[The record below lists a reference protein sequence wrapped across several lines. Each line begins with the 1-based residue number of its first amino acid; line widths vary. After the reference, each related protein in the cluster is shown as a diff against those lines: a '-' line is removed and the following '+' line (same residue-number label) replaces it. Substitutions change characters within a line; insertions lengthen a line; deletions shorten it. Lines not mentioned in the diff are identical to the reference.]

1 MAFVHGSVR
10 LGYEV
15 QLVCRGATSTS
26 TAYSIYVA
34 MVSIEHNSVYA
45 QVQHSSQA
53 RVVPRMVDLY
63 PDSG

>member
-1 MAFVHGSVR
+1 MQRSNEHVYS
-10 LGYEV
+10 L
-15 QLVCRGATSTS
+15 LNLCRDG
-26 TAYSIYVA
+26 VNC
-34 MVSIEHNSVYA
+34 HNSVYA